1 MVAESSGVRS
11 AAYSAP
17 CRTLRRAQFGV
28 RFAHQ
33 RGGQRRTV
41 AAGSAKGSFCL
52 FFDHTTSA
60 VVCAHAAHDTCAVHH
75 AYLHRIV
82 YPLE

>member
-33 RGGQRRTV
+33 RGAKTDRGDGV
-41 AAGSAKGSFCL
+41 AGASFCL

>member
-11 AAYSAP
+11 EAYKCLAAHFGERSSGFVS
-17 CRTLRRAQFGV
+17 LIRRGA
-28 RFAHQ
+28 
-33 RGGQRRTV
+33 RRTV
-41 AAGSAKGSFCL
+41 GGRGVCGGSFCL

>member
-1 MVAESSGVRS
+1 MVAESSGVHS

-17 CRTLRRAQFGV
+17 CRTLRRAQGFVSLISGGAKMDRGV
-28 RFAHQ
+28 CGA
-33 RGGQRRTV
+33 
-41 AAGSAKGSFCL
+41 GSFCL
-52 FFDHTTSA
+52 FLDHTTSA